1 MEKGNNLY
9 DTIKCEY
16 IIFFFYPPRIFCFF
30 QQTRTMA
37 SKHFSCSL
45 QKNGASQKLHPIY
58 MRAITKVV
66 NHNSI
71 LFFPKFL
78 IGNGRLSK
86 RIANLSPSQL
96 KKKKKKN
103 YHAPVIVLGI
113 QQLCNRLATQQVC
126 IYEQP
131 PTFKRNYLSL
141 CLFLNTLKIGVIST
155 YP

>member
-16 IIFFFYPPRIFCFF
+16 IIFFIPQGFFCFF

-58 MRAITKVV
+58 MHAITKVV

-71 LFFPKFL
+71 RFFPKFL

-86 RIANLSPSQL
+86 SIANLSPSQL
-96 KKKKKKN
+96 KKIKNKKINKN
-103 YHAPVIVLGI
+103 TMHQLLFQESSNSAID
-113 QQLCNRLATQQVC
+113 QQLNKFASMNSPQLLRE
-126 IYEQP
+126 I
-131 PTFKRNYLSL
+131 
-141 CLFLNTLKIGVIST
+141 ISV
-155 YP
+155 YAYF

>member
-71 LFFPKFL
+71 RFFPKFL
-78 IGNGRLSK
+78 IVNGRLSK
-86 RIANLSPSQL
+86 SIANLSPSQL
-96 KKKKKKN
+96 KKIKIKITMHQLLFQESN
-103 YHAPVIVLGI
+103 NSAID
-113 QQLCNRLATQQVC
+113 QQLNKFASMNSPQLLRE
-126 IYEQP
+126 I
-131 PTFKRNYLSL
+131 
-141 CLFLNTLKIGVIST
+141 ISV
-155 YP
+155 YAYF

>member
-1 MEKGNNLY
+1 MTQSNVN
-9 DTIKCEY
+9 IS
-16 IIFFFYPPRIFCFF
+16 FFFFIPQGFFCFF

-58 MRAITKVV
+58 MRALTKVV

-86 RIANLSPSQL
+86 SIANLSPSQL
-96 KKKKKKN
+96 KKKKKITMHQLLFQESSN
-103 YHAPVIVLGI
+103 SAID
-113 QQLCNRLATQQVC
+113 QQLNKFASMNSPQLLRE
-126 IYEQP
+126 I
-131 PTFKRNYLSL
+131 
-141 CLFLNTLKIGVIST
+141 ISV
-155 YP
+155 YAYF